1 MAENEE
7 KNMQLGWDSD
17 LPAEVES
24 ERNLP
29 PEGEYGFT
37 VIEFEK
43 TFSKAGKP
51 MAKLNLQLDEE
62 GQHWKVWDYLV
73 LTESMAWKLVSF
85 FECLGLK
92 KKGEALAKMPWDKVL
107 GASGRM
113 TIKHETYNGNESCKV
128 ERYIVAEA
136 AKAPTAPKTE
146 IKAPDQ
152 GNLPFEV

>member
-7 KNMQLGWDSD
+7 KKTLSWESD
-17 LPAEVES
+17 LPAEVEN
-24 ERNLP
+24 ERALP

-37 VIEFEK
+37 VVEFEK
-43 TFSKAGKP
+43 TFSKTGKP
-51 MAKLNLQLDEE
+51 MAKLNLELDEK
-62 GQHWKVWDYLV
+62 GQYWKVYDYLV

-113 TIKHETYNGNESCKV
+113 TIKHEIYNGDERCKV
-128 ERYIVAEA
+128 DRYIVAEA
-136 AKAPTAPKTE
+136 AKAPTAPK

-152 GNLPFEV
+152 SDLPFEV